1 MEYKI
6 LNNDIILT
14 NVKNFDLNE
23 TFNCGQC
30 FRWNEK
36 SENDFIGVA
45 KDKVLEIIK
54 NENNIILK
62 DVSEKEFK
70 EIWFNYFDL
79 GLDYD
84 IPKKQISKLH
94 PILKKA
100 SEFAPGI
107 RILQQEPWEAL
118 CSFIISQNNNIPRIK
133 GIVERLCANFGKRI
147 KENYF
152 TFPKAEVI
160 ANLTEDDLLCIRS
173 GFRAKYILDAARKV
187 YSNEINLN
195 CIKRMP
201 ISEARA
207 ELMKIKGVGPKVAD
221 CALLYGLHMLKAFP
235 IDTWMSKAMKEFF
248 PDLTREDFGE
258 YAGIAQQYVFHYIRI
273 KSSK

>member
-30 FRWNEK
+30 FRWNEQ

-45 KDKVLEIIK
+45 KGKVLEIIK
-54 NENNIILK
+54 NENDIILK
-62 DVSEKEFK
+62 NVSEKEFK

-79 GLDYD
+79 GLNYD

-147 KENYF
+147 KENNF

-160 ANLTEDDLLCIRS
+160 ADLAEDDLFCIRS
-173 GFRAKYILDAARKV
+173 GFRAKYILDAAKKV
-187 YSNEINLN
+187 SSNEISFGG
-195 CIKRMP
+195 IKKMP
-201 ISEARA
+201 IIEARA

-235 IDTWMSKAMKEFF
+235 VDTWMSRAMKEFF
-248 PDLTREDFGE
+248 PSLTREDFGE
-258 YAGIAQQYVFHYIRI
+258 YAGIAQQYAFHYIRNGLH
-273 KSSK
+273 

>member
-54 NENNIILK
+54 NGKNIILK
-62 DVSEKEFK
+62 DVSGKEFK

-94 PILKKA
+94 PVLKKA

-107 RILQQEPWEAL
+107 RILQQEPWETL

-258 YAGIAQQYVFHYIRI
+258 YAGIAQQYVFHYIRTKI
-273 KSSK
+273 H

>member
-152 TFPKAEVI
+152 TFPKAEVM

-187 YSNEINLN
+187 SSNEINLSG
-195 CIKRMP
+195 IKEMP
-201 ISEARA
+201 VSEARA

-258 YAGIAQQYVFHYIRI
+258 YAGIAQQYVFHYIRTKI
-273 KSSK
+273 H

>member
-187 YSNEINLN
+187 SSNEINLSG
-195 CIKRMP
+195 IKEMP

-207 ELMKIKGVGPKVAD
+207 QLMKIKGVGPKVAD

-258 YAGIAQQYVFHYIRI
+258 YAGIAQQYVFHYIRTKI
-273 KSSK
+273 H

>member
-70 EIWFNYFDL
+70 EI
-79 GLDYD
+79 
-84 IPKKQISKLH
+84 
-94 PILKKA
+94 
-100 SEFAPGI
+100 
-107 RILQQEPWEAL
+107 
-118 CSFIISQNNNIPRIK
+118 
-133 GIVERLCANFGKRI
+133 
-147 KENYF
+147 
-152 TFPKAEVI
+152 
-160 ANLTEDDLLCIRS
+160 
-173 GFRAKYILDAARKV
+173 
-187 YSNEINLN
+187 
-195 CIKRMP
+195 
-201 ISEARA
+201 
-207 ELMKIKGVGPKVAD
+207 
-221 CALLYGLHMLKAFP
+221 
-235 IDTWMSKAMKEFF
+235 
-248 PDLTREDFGE
+248 
-258 YAGIAQQYVFHYIRI
+258 
-273 KSSK
+273 

>member
-160 ANLTEDDLLCIRS
+160 VNLTEDDLLCIRS

-187 YSNEINLN
+187 SSNEINLSG
-195 CIKRMP
+195 IKEMP

-207 ELMKIKGVGPKVAD
+207 QLMKIKGVGPKVAD

-258 YAGIAQQYVFHYIRI
+258 YAGIAQQYVFHYIRTKI
-273 KSSK
+273 H

>member
-147 KENYF
+147 KANYF

-187 YSNEINLN
+187 SSNEINLSG
-195 CIKRMP
+195 IKEMP

-258 YAGIAQQYVFHYIRI
+258 YAGIAQQYVFHYIRTKI
-273 KSSK
+273 H

>member
-84 IPKKQISKLH
+84 IPKKKISKLH

-147 KENYF
+147 KANYF

-187 YSNEINLN
+187 SSNEINLSG
-195 CIKRMP
+195 IKEMP

-207 ELMKIKGVGPKVAD
+207 QLMKIKGVGPKVAD

-258 YAGIAQQYVFHYIRI
+258 YAGIAQQYVFHYIRTKI
-273 KSSK
+273 H

>member
-6 LNNDIILT
+6 LNNNIILT
-14 NVKNFDLNE
+14 NVENFDLNE

-45 KDKVLEIIK
+45 KGKVLEIIK

-147 KENYF
+147 KANYF

-160 ANLTEDDLLCIRS
+160 AKLTEDDLLCIRS

-187 YSNEINLN
+187 SSNEINLSG
-195 CIKRMP
+195 IKEMP

-207 ELMKIKGVGPKVAD
+207 QLMKIKGVGPKVAD

-258 YAGIAQQYVFHYIRI
+258 YAGIAQQYVFHYIRTKI
-273 KSSK
+273 H

>member
-45 KDKVLEIIK
+45 KGKVLEIIK

-187 YSNEINLN
+187 SSNEINLSG
-195 CIKRMP
+195 IKEMP

-207 ELMKIKGVGPKVAD
+207 QLMKIKGVGPKVAD

-258 YAGIAQQYVFHYIRI
+258 YAGIAQQYVFHYIRT
-273 KSSK
+273 KMH

>member
-36 SENDFIGVA
+36 SENDFVGVA
-45 KDKVLEIIK
+45 KGKVLKIIK

-79 GLDYD
+79 GLNYD

-258 YAGIAQQYVFHYIRI
+258 YAGIAQQYVFHYIRTKI
-273 KSSK
+273 H

>member
-147 KENYF
+147 KANYF

-187 YSNEINLN
+187 SSNEINLSG
-195 CIKRMP
+195 IKEMP

-221 CALLYGLHMLKAFP
+221 CALLYGLHMLEAFP

-258 YAGIAQQYVFHYIRI
+258 YAGIAQQYVFHYIRTKI
-273 KSSK
+273 H

>member
-84 IPKKQISKLH
+84 IPKKKISKLH

-187 YSNEINLN
+187 SSNEINLSG
-195 CIKRMP
+195 IKEMP

-207 ELMKIKGVGPKVAD
+207 QLMKIKGVGPKVAD

-258 YAGIAQQYVFHYIRI
+258 YAGIAQQYVFHYIRTKI
-273 KSSK
+273 H

>member
-84 IPKKQISKLH
+84 IPKKQLSKLH

-147 KENYF
+147 KANYF

-187 YSNEINLN
+187 SSNEINLSG
-195 CIKRMP
+195 IKEMP

-221 CALLYGLHMLKAFP
+221 CALLYGLHMLEAFP

-258 YAGIAQQYVFHYIRI
+258 YAGIAQQYVFHYIRTKI
-273 KSSK
+273 H

>member
-6 LNNDIILT
+6 LNNNIILT
-14 NVKNFDLNE
+14 NVENFDLNE

-36 SENDFIGVA
+36 SENDFVGVA
-45 KDKVLEIIK
+45 KGKVLEIIK

-187 YSNEINLN
+187 SSNEINLSG
-195 CIKRMP
+195 IKEMP

-207 ELMKIKGVGPKVAD
+207 QLMKIKGVGPKVAD

-258 YAGIAQQYVFHYIRI
+258 YAGIAQQYVFHYIRTKI
-273 KSSK
+273 H

>member
-6 LNNDIILT
+6 LNNNIILT
-14 NVKNFDLNE
+14 NVENFDLNE

-36 SENDFIGVA
+36 SENDFVGVA
-45 KDKVLEIIK
+45 KGKVLKIIK

-79 GLDYD
+79 GLNYD

-187 YSNEINLN
+187 SSNEINLSG
-195 CIKRMP
+195 IKEMP

-207 ELMKIKGVGPKVAD
+207 QLMKIKGVGPKVAD

-258 YAGIAQQYVFHYIRI
+258 YAGIAQQYVFHYIRTKI
-273 KSSK
+273 H

>member
-14 NVKNFDLNE
+14 NFENFDLNE

-36 SENDFIGVA
+36 SENDFVGVA
-45 KDKVLEIIK
+45 KGKVLEIIK
-54 NENNIILK
+54 NGKNIILK
-62 DVSEKEFK
+62 DVSGKEFK

-94 PILKKA
+94 PVLKKA

-107 RILQQEPWEAL
+107 RILQQEPWETL